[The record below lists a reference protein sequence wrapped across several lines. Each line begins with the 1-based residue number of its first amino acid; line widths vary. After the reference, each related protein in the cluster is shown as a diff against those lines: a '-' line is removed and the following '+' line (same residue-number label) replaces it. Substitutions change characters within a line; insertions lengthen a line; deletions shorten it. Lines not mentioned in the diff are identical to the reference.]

1 MGTAV
6 FEVGAAL
13 FGACIGSFLNVVI
26 WRLPQEDPA
35 RRKLGGRSHCPSCG
49 VQIRWFDNVPI
60 FGWLFLRGKARCCGT
75 TISPRYP
82 LVELLT
88 AALFYAL
95 ASWPP
100 FGEVLTIDAA
110 SGLMS
115 INTAAMGAFV
125 ASVIFA
131 SMLVALTFI
140 DFDTYLLPDALTK
153 PGMVLGLI
161 AGVWPGVAGVISD
174 DPMVSLELRQLLAS
188 LMGLLVGGGVTWG
201 VRIAGSAV
209 FKKEAMGFG
218 DVKLMAMIGAFVGWE
233 GSLLTLFLG
242 CVFGAIVGS
251 VLTLR
256 SGSGA
261 RIPFGPYLAMG
272 ALVTLFGREVILTWL
287 FVDWPAWQRDNPSS
301 VMVVL
306 GIGMAALVGLLWV
319 IRRGRR

>member
-26 WRLPQEDPA
+26 WRLQQEDPA

-49 VQIRWFDNVPI
+49 VQIQWRDNIPVL
-60 FGWLFLRGKARCCGT
+60 GWLLLAGKARCCRKS
-75 TISPRYP
+75 ISPRYP
-82 LVELLT
+82 FVELLT
-88 AALFYAL
+88 AMLFYAL

-100 FGEVLTIDAA
+100 FGVVFATDPATGA
-110 SGLMS
+110 MS
-115 INTAAMGAFV
+115 MDPAAMGAFV
-125 ASVIFA
+125 ASVTFA

-153 PGMVLGLI
+153 PGMALGLVF
-161 AGVWPGVAGVISD
+161 GLWPGVAGVISD
-174 DPMVSLELRQLLAS
+174 DSMVSLELRQFLAS
-188 LMGLLVGGGVTWG
+188 LAGLLVGGGVTWA
-201 VRIAGSAV
+201 VRIAGHAM

-218 DVKLMAMIGAFVGWE
+218 DVKLMGMIGAFVGWQ

-242 CVFGAIVGS
+242 CVFGAVVGS

-256 SGSGA
+256 SGPGV

-272 ALVTLFGREVILTWL
+272 ALVTLFARETILTWL
-287 FVDWPAWQRDNPSS
+287 FVDWPEWQRDNPSS

-306 GIGMAALVGLLWV
+306 GIGMAALIGLLWI

>member
-49 VQIRWFDNVPI
+49 VQIQWFDNVPI

-256 SGSGA
+256 SGSSA

>member
-13 FGACIGSFLNVVI
+13 FGGCIGSFLNVVI

-35 RRKLGGRSHCPSCG
+35 RRTLGGRSHCPSCG

-60 FGWLFLRGKARCCGT
+60 LGWLLLRGKARCCGNS
-75 TISPRYP
+75 ISPRYP
-82 LVELLT
+82 FVELLT

-100 FGEVLTIDAA
+100 FGSVFPTDAA
-110 SGLMS
+110 TGLMS
-115 INTAAMGAFV
+115 IDMAAMGAFV

-153 PGMVLGLI
+153 PGMVIGLV
-161 AGVWPGVAGVISD
+161 AGTWPGVAGVISP

-188 LMGLLVGGGVTWG
+188 LVGLLVAGGVTWG

-218 DVKLMAMIGAFVGWE
+218 DVKLMAMIGAFVGWQ
-233 GSLLTLFLG
+233 GGLLTLFLG

-251 VLTLR
+251 VQTLR
-256 SGSGA
+256 SGNA

-272 ALVTLFGREVILTWL
+272 AIVTLFGRDSILTWL
-287 FVDWPAWQRDNPSS
+287 FVDWPGWQRNNPSS
-301 VMVVL
+301 VMVML
-306 GIGMAALVGLLWV
+306 AIGMAALIGLLWV

>member
-35 RRKLGGRSHCPSCG
+35 RRTLGGRSYCPGCG
-49 VQIRWFDNVPI
+49 VPIRWFDNVPI
-60 FGWLFLRGKARCCGT
+60 LGWLLLRGKARCCSKP
-75 TISPRYP
+75 ISPRYP
-82 LVELLT
+82 FVELLT

-100 FGEVLTIDAA
+100 FGSVFLTDAA
-110 SGLMS
+110 TGFMS
-115 INTAAMGAFV
+115 IDIAAMGAFL

-153 PGMVLGLI
+153 PGIVIGLV
-161 AGVWPGVAGVISD
+161 AGTWPGVAGMMSFDSMASPELIQS
-174 DPMVSLELRQLLAS
+174 MIASVS
-188 LMGLLVGGGVTWG
+188 GLLVGGGVTWG
-201 VRIAGSAV
+201 VRIAGSAI

-218 DVKLMAMIGAFVGWE
+218 DVKLMAMIGAFVGWQ

-256 SGSGA
+256 SGNA

-272 ALVTLFGREVILTWL
+272 AIVTLFGQGSILTWL
-287 FVDWPAWQRDNPSS
+287 LVDWPEWQRSNPSS
-301 VMVVL
+301 VMVMLSV
-306 GIGMAALVGLLWV
+306 GMAALLGLLWI

>member
-60 FGWLFLRGKARCCGT
+60 LGWLILRGKARCCGKT
-75 TISPRYP
+75 FSPRYP
-82 LVELLT
+82 FVELLT

-100 FGEVLTIDAA
+100 FGAVFMTDAA
-110 SGLMS
+110 TGMMS
-115 INTAAMGAFV
+115 LDAAAMAAFV

-140 DFDTYLLPDALTK
+140 DFDTYLLPDVLTK
-153 PGMVLGLI
+153 PGMVIGLI
-161 AGVWPGVAGVISD
+161 AGTWPGVAGVMFHD
-174 DPMVSLELRQLLAS
+174 TTVSLELRHLLTS
-188 LMGLLVGGGVTWG
+188 LVGLLVGGGVTWG

-218 DVKLMAMIGAFVGWE
+218 DVKLMAMIGAFVGWQ

-256 SGSGA
+256 TGNA

-272 ALVTLFGREVILTWL
+272 AIVTLFGRETILHWL
-287 FVDWPAWQRDNPSS
+287 FVRWPQWQRDNPSS
-301 VMVVL
+301 VMFVL
-306 GIGMAALVGLLWV
+306 GIGIAALIGLLWV
-319 IRRGRR
+319 VRRGRR